1 MSEDDVCAHVGAD
14 SLGYLSL
21 GNLMSSVGADAEG
34 SGYCRACLTGLYPA
48 PVPSG
53 S

>member
-1 MSEDDVCAHVGAD
+1 VRAHVGAD

-21 GNLMSSVGADAEG
+21 DNLMSAVGADSEG
-34 SGYCRACLTGLYPA
+34 TGYCRACLTGLYPA
-48 PVPSG
+48 PVPSM